1 MCPLLHQSATPHKPD
16 KIRSSNRA
24 SLTIAVV
31 IACCLAGSA
40 DTCAQRSAAATY
52 SRQQLIGLAAQMK
65 MESENNNATNGALE
79 RHLDSSTILA
89 VRLKSGRAEL
99 HTTSADEF
107 FVVEGHASLLTGGAI
122 VNPSGTA
129 EVRGDSVRGGTRA
142 ELKAGDVVHIPA
154 NTPHQLLLD
163 NTGPFVYILVKIPAV

>member
-1 MCPLLHQSATPHKPD
+1 
-16 KIRSSNRA
+16 
-24 SLTIAVV
+24 
-31 IACCLAGSA
+31 
-40 DTCAQRSAAATY
+40 
-52 SRQQLIGLAAQMK
+52 MK

>member
-1 MCPLLHQSATPHKPD
+1 
-16 KIRSSNRA
+16 
-24 SLTIAVV
+24 
-31 IACCLAGSA
+31 
-40 DTCAQRSAAATY
+40 
-52 SRQQLIGLAAQMK
+52 MK

-163 NTGPFVYILVKIPAV
+163 NTGPFVYVLVKIPAVLRNRSPAAHPGTTTRSAVPSQIAHYRLWQ